1 MELTQ
6 RERKSRKVRSDYYL
20 IIILKLKC
28 SEQVIQA
35 KTFIQYNNTTSEF
48 KTNLLC
54 HLKRHRHSK
63 LVKKQTN
70 NSKIKTYISQ
80 LTNRNS

>member
-6 RERKSRKVRSDYYL
+6 RERKSRKVRSDYFL
-20 IIILKLKC
+20 IIILKLNC
-28 SEQVIQA
+28 SEQIIQA

-48 KTNLLC
+48 KTNLSC

-63 LVKKQTN
+63 LVKNRQITLKL
-70 NSKIKTYISQ
+70 KHISH
-80 LTNRNS
+80 N

>member
-1 MELTQ
+1 MQLTQ

-28 SEQVIQA
+28 SEQIIQA

-48 KTNLLC
+48 KTNLSC

-63 LVKKQTN
+63 LVKNRQITLKL
-70 NSKIKTYISQ
+70 KHISH
-80 LTNRNS
+80 N

>member
-6 RERKSRKVRSDYYL
+6 RERKSKKVRSDYYL

-48 KTNLLC
+48 KTNLSC

-63 LVKKQTN
+63 LVKNRQITLKL
-70 NSKIKTYISQ
+70 KHISH
-80 LTNRNS
+80 N

>member
-28 SEQVIQA
+28 SEQIIQA

-63 LVKKQTN
+63 LVKNRQITLKL
-70 NSKIKTYISQ
+70 KHISH
-80 LTNRNS
+80 N